1 MISNTVGENK
11 NQTDWKFSKPKT
23 NINDNIFNTRFL
35 CCQQFA
41 GSFSVAI
48 RTLAL
53 FIIKKRLTDSEKQ
66 ITSPNI
72 SVLQSN

>member
-1 MISNTVGENK
+1 MISNTGGENK
-11 NQTDWKFSKPKT
+11 NQTDWKFFKPKT
-23 NINDNIFNTRFL
+23 NVNDNIFNTRFL

-41 GSFSVAI
+41 GRLSVAI
-48 RTLAL
+48 GTLAL
-53 FIIKKRLTDSEKQ
+53 FIIKQRVTDSEKQ